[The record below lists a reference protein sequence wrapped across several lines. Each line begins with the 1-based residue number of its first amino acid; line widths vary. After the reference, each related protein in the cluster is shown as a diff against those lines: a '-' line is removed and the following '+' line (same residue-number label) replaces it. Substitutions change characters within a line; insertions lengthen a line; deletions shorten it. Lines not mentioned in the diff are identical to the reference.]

1 MMAMTRSLLPML
13 GCLLIASCTTNP
25 DGTQSVNRTAVV
37 AAVGA
42 VAGGVLGNRIDDGN
56 RGRGTAIGAVSGA
69 AVGAGVGYMMDRQ
82 ERELREQLAAERAAN
97 EVQIERVRDDLL
109 KLTLENE
116 VSFDF
121 DSAAVKPAFR
131 PTIDKLA
138 SVLTKYDRNMVTVVG
153 HTDSTGAE
161 SYNESLS
168 LRRAET
174 VMQELSVRGVPRS
187 RMSALRRGES
197 EPRAGNES
205 EAGRQLNRRV
215 EILVRP
221 LA

>member
-1 MMAMTRSLLPML
+1 MTRSLLPTL
-13 GCLLIASCTTNP
+13 ACLLIASCTTNP
-25 DGTQSVNRTAVV
+25 DGTQSVNRTAVG

-82 ERELREQLAAERAAN
+82 EHELREQL
-97 EVQIERVRDDLL
+97 QIERVRDDLL

-138 SVLTKYDRNMVTVVG
+138 SVLTKYDRNLVTIVG
-153 HTDSTGAE
+153 HTDSTGGE

-187 RMSALRRGES
+187 RISALGRGES
-197 EPRAGNES
+197 EPRASNAN

-215 EILVRP
+215 EILVQP
-221 LA
+221 VA